1 MLGHS
6 IGNTHGM
13 KFILGRYVLCSLV
26 VLFCFMI
33 NGTDCEF
40 VIVMLFTEREELR

>member
-13 KFILGRYVLCSLV
+13 NFILGRYVLCCIA
-26 VLFCFMI
+26 VLYCFMI
-33 NGTDCEF
+33 NITDCEF
-40 VIVMLFTEREELR
+40 VLVMLFTERVELR